1 MSSPS
6 PSSRRRRRAGA
17 ALSAA
22 VVAVAVGLAGCGSS
36 SSGSA
41 STGSATGSASSTSA
55 AAGGKLTLVAYST
68 PQGAY
73 DAIIPLWQKTPGG
86 TGVAVSESYGAS
98 GSQSKA
104 VAAGLPADVV
114 NFATGSDMTRL
125 VKAGLVSQSWNA
137 NTYKGIVTNSVVVFI
152 VRKGNPKHITTW
164 ADLTQPGVTVLT
176 PNPITSGGAR
186 WNILAAYGAQLEQ
199 GKTPAE
205 AQAYLKTLFQHV
217 TVQDASARQ
226 ALTTF
231 QNGQGDVL
239 LDYESEAIFAQQHKV
254 PVDYVIPPQTILI
267 QTPAAVTSKSGNPT
281 AANSLLNYLWSD
293 PAQTVFAEH
302 GFRPVVPSVAAKF
315 ASTYPQPQ
323 KEFTIKLFGG
333 WSAANTTFF
342 DPTKGIVVKVQQ

>member
-1 MSSPS
+1 MAHTSGSAT
-6 PSSRRRRRAGA
+6 RRRLVGV
-17 ALSAA
+17 ALTTLVA
-22 VVAVAVGLAGCGSS
+22 AVAVGTAACGSS
-36 SSGSA
+36 SSA
-41 STGSATGSASSTSA
+41 STTSGSSSGATTSGTASG
-55 AAGGKLTLVAYST
+55 GGKLTLVAYST
-68 PQGAY
+68 PQEAY
-73 DAIIPLWQKTPGG
+73 DAIIPQWQKTAGG

-98 GSQSKA
+98 GTQSRA

-114 NFATGSDMTRL
+114 NFATSSDVTRL
-125 VKAGLVSQSWNA
+125 VKAGIVSSNWN
-137 NTYKGIVTNSVVVFI
+137 TKPYKGIVTDSVVVFV
-152 VRKGNPKHITTW
+152 VRKGNPKNIQTW
-164 ADLTQPGVTVLT
+164 ADLTKPGVTVLT

-217 TVQDASARQ
+217 TVQDKSARQ

-267 QTPAAVTSKSGNPT
+267 QTPGAVTTKSGNPT
-281 AANSLLNYLWSD
+281 AANDFLNYLWST
-293 PAQTVFAEH
+293 PAQTTFAEH
-302 GFRPVVPSVAAKF
+302 GFRPVVPSVAASYASKF
-315 ASTYPQPQ
+315 PTPQ

-342 DPTKGIVVKVQQ
+342 DPNSGIVVKVQK